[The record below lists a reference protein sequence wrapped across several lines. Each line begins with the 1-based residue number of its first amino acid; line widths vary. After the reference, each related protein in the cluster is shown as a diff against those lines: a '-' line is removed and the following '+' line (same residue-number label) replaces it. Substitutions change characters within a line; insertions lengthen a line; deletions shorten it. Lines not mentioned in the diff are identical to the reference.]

1 MTPPERPDHVARIWI
16 ATIALIVILSWL
28 AFPWQSFAQPFP
40 VSR

>member
-1 MTPPERPDHVARIWI
+1 MIHPRTKILL

-40 VSR
+40 VTR